1 MPTRLLAA
9 LAALVLLIPAGRAAE
24 VVSHTLDNGME
35 VFVRADHRAPV
46 VTSMVWYRVGGID
59 EHLGKTGVSHVLEHM
74 MFKGTEEVGPGRF
87 AEIIARNGGQNNAFT
102 GQDYTAYFEKL
113 AADRLEVALRLEA
126 DRMANLLL
134 KQEQF
139 DKEVQVVMEERRLR
153 VEDDPRS
160 QAHETLRAVAFDAH
174 AYGHPIIGWMEDLK
188 ALELGDLETWYE
200 RYYSP
205 RNARLVVAGDVE
217 PERVF
222 ALAEEYFGDL
232 EAGAEPAKINPNPA
246 TEARGA
252 RTVDLELQA
261 RVPYLAMGYHV
272 PNLPAADH
280 DWEPFALRL
289 AAGILDEGR
298 SARLAARLV
307 RGQGLAASAGA
318 YYGAESRAPG
328 LFYLEGTP
336 APDAE
341 PAELEQALLDQVA
354 ELRKQPVSADELD
367 RVKRQIAASEVFQR
381 DSVFYQA
388 MQIGQLETIGYGHE
402 YLDTYLER
410 IRAVTPEQIQQ
421 VAKKY
426 LTPQRR
432 TLVRLRPQPPA
443 GGQGRAPAAS
453 GSQGEAAQ

>member
-1 MPTRLLAA
+1 MPTRLL
-9 LAALVLLIPAGRAAE
+9 LAFVALVLLLPAARGAE

-35 VFVRADHRAPV
+35 VFVRPDHRAPV

-59 EHLGKTGVSHVLEHM
+59 EHLGRTGVSHVLEHM
-74 MFKGTEEVGPGRF
+74 MFKGTEKVGPGEF

-102 GQDYTAYFEKL
+102 GQDYTAYFQKL

-126 DRMANLLL
+126 DRMVNLLL
-134 KQEQF
+134 KKAQF
-139 DKEVQVVMEERRLR
+139 AKEVQVVMEERRLR

-160 QAHETLRAVAFDAH
+160 LAHETLRAVAFDAH
-174 AYGHPIIGWMEDLK
+174 AYGHPIIGWMEDLQRL
-188 ALELGDLETWYE
+188 AVADLETWYR

-205 RNARLVVAGDVE
+205 GNARLVVAGDVA

-222 ALAEEYFGDL
+222 ELAAKHFGDL
-232 EAGAEPAKINPNPA
+232 PAGPGPAPVDPHPA
-246 TEARGA
+246 PAPSGS
-252 RTVDLELQA
+252 RTVDLEAQA
-261 RVPYLAMGYHV
+261 RVPYLAMGYRV
-272 PNLPAADH
+272 PNLPAAEH
-280 DWEPFALRL
+280 DWEPYALRL
-289 AAGILDEGR
+289 AAGLLDEGR
-298 SARLAARLV
+298 SARLPTRLV
-307 RGQGLAASAGA
+307 RGQGVAAGAGA

-336 APDAE
+336 APGTDPSA
-341 PAELEQALLDQVA
+341 LEQALLAEVA
-354 ELRKQPVSADELD
+354 ALRDEPVDREELA

-410 IRAVTPEQIQQ
+410 IRAVTPQQIQQ
-421 VAKKY
+421 VAAKY

-432 TLVRLRPQPPA
+432 TLVRLHPQPPQGAA
-443 GGQGRAPAAS
+443 GAGEEGQ
-453 GSQGEAAQ
+453 

>member
-1 MPTRLLAA
+1 MPTRLLLA
-9 LAALVLLIPAGRAAE
+9 LAALIALLPAAHAAQ
-24 VVSHTLDNGME
+24 VASRTLDNGME
-35 VFVRADHRAPV
+35 VFVRPDHRAPV

-74 MFKGTEEVGPGRF
+74 MFKGTEKVGPGEF

-102 GQDYTAYFEKL
+102 GQDYTAYFQKL

-139 DKEVQVVMEERRLR
+139 AKEVQVVMEERRLR

-160 QAHETLRAVAFDAH
+160 LAHETLRAVAFDAH
-174 AYGHPIIGWMEDLK
+174 AYGHPIIGWMGDLE
-188 ALELGDLETWYE
+188 ALELSDLETWYR

-222 ALAEEYFGDL
+222 ALAAEHFGGLEPGPGPAAVDPNPAPEPRGSRSIDL
-232 EAGAEPAKINPNPA
+232 EAK
-246 TEARGA
+246 
-252 RTVDLELQA
+252 A
-261 RVPYLAMGYHV
+261 RVPYLAMGYRV
-272 PNLPAADH
+272 PNLPAAGH
-280 DWEPFALRL
+280 DWEPYALRL
-289 AAGILDEGR
+289 LAGILDEGR

-307 RGQGLAASAGA
+307 RGSGVAASAGA

-336 APDAE
+336 APGTD
-341 PAELEQALLDQVA
+341 PARLEQALLDQVA
-354 ELRKQPVSADELD
+354 QLRDAPVGADELA

-402 YLDTYLER
+402 YLDSYLER

-421 VAKKY
+421 VARKY
-426 LTPQRR
+426 LRPQRR
-432 TLVRLRPQPPA
+432 TLVRLHPQPPQ
-443 GGQGRAPAAS
+443 GQPRQGQAAT
-453 GSQGEAAQ
+453 GEGKQ